1 MVEWTAVILAGG
13 IGSRLRPITAD
24 RPKPLVP
31 VVGKPMIVYTIDL
44 LRYADVQNIIV
55 VVKHMGDQIRDFLA
69 QQDFGVNIKIPH
81 VDPLDTADAVRKVND
96 LIKTDHIVVTMADI
110 ITNIHLREFLDF
122 NLEKGG
128 IGTISLVHTD
138 DPKQFGVIV
147 LDQESKIHSF
157 LEKPESVE
165 LYISS
170 IITTQNVH
178 LHRNIINTGIYA
190 FTRELLDILNR
201 ANLMDFGKD
210 VFPYLLENEYNLY
223 GYVARYYWQDAGNP
237 EFYKYTNWDLL
248 RKWAWPIVPPG
259 NEVREFVWIGD
270 NSRIP
275 NMNDIHQHVAIGNN
289 THLANNVRIETLT
302 SLGNDVRVGQNT
314 VIKESVIWDNVQIGE
329 NCRIMSSIICEN
341 VEIGD
346 EVVIEP
352 DVVIACNSKVKS
364 GMKIASGSQFDPH
377 SEIGF

>member
-165 LYISS
+165 LYLSS
-170 IITTQNVH
+170 MITTQNVH

-201 ANLMDFGKD
+201 ANLLDFGKD

-223 GYVARYYWQDAGNP
+223 GYVGRYYWQDAGNP

-259 NEVREFVWIGD
+259 TEVREFVWIGD
-270 NSRIP
+270 NSRVP

-289 THLANNVRIETLT
+289 THLADNVRIETLT

-352 DVVIACNSKVKS
+352 NVVIASNSKVKS
-364 GMKIASGSQFDPH
+364 GMKIAAESQFDPH
-377 SEIGF
+377 SEIGY